1 MLAAVAQLHSL
12 GSGEPWNI
20 LERESDFIIVL
31 WRVQKAHWLFGSSF
45 DLEST
50 IH

>member
-1 MLAAVAQLHSL
+1 MLAAVVQLHSL

-20 LERESDFIIVL
+20 LERESDFIVL
-31 WRVQKAHWLFGSSF
+31 WRVQKAHWVFGSSF
-45 DLEST
+45 DSEST